1 MSTLSNPIS
10 KKLHTIKLSQLVEG
24 QKIVTVKAT
33 DALYAVVKVLHENNL
48 HSAPVLD
55 AKGVCVG
62 VIDMLDIA
70 AYAISVA
77 PTEKD
82 TVSWSRWEPA
92 ANPKLALETAG
103 RALTIVPASAV
114 MNKSGKDN
122 YVPLEMDSVATL
134 AVDVFATGVHRSP
147 ILDKEGKV
155 VGTLSQ
161 SALVKWLISESKS
174 FLKNL
179 EALDLYLNDLGLGG
193 SALVTVKEDWSVV
206 KVLTV
211 LAAAG
216 VSAVPVVNAKGKI
229 VANFSA
235 VDLVGLYNDNL
246 PKFSQTILA
255 YLKEHAPQTLVT
267 EGLTYRDT
275 KLSDLLNYFESKPHH
290 RVWIV
295 DEGRPTGV
303 VSHTDIMAFIR
314 DYNGQ

>member
-1 MSTLSNPIS
+1 MSTLTNPIS

-24 QKIVTVKAT
+24 QTVVTVKAT
-33 DALYAVVKVLHENNL
+33 DALYAVVKVLHANHL

-55 AKGVCVG
+55 ANGVCVG

-77 PTEKD
+77 PD
-82 TVSWSRWEPA
+82 HRDAVAYSRWDSA
-92 ANPKLALETAG
+92 SNPKLALETAG
-103 RALTIVPASAV
+103 RALTMVPASAV
-114 MNKSGKDN
+114 MNQSGKDN

-134 AVDVFATGVHRSP
+134 AVDVFAKGVHRSP
-147 ILDKEGKV
+147 ILDKQGKV

-161 SALVKWLISESKS
+161 STLVKWLITECKS

-179 EALDLYLNDLGLGG
+179 DALDLYLNDLGLGG
-193 SALVTVKEDWSVV
+193 SALITVKEDWPVV
-206 KVLTV
+206 KVLNV

-216 VSAVPVVNAKGKI
+216 VSAVPVVNKAGKM

-246 PKFSQTILA
+246 PKFTQPILS
-255 YLKEHAPQTLVT
+255 YLKEHAPQTLIT

-275 KLSDLLNYFESKPHH
+275 KLKDLLNYFEAKPHH

-295 DEGRPTGV
+295 DEQRPTGV
-303 VSHTDIMAFIR
+303 VSHTDIMSFIR
-314 DYNGQ
+314 DYNGN